1 MNTEVVFIII
11 VVFLVAD
18 FIVER
23 ILEWVNMRAM
33 APVLP
38 ENLKGIYDEKEYA
51 RFQNYKRETN
61 RFDLIS
67 STFSFIVMMVFLCTG
82 GFGWWNAWVVTW
94 TDQAVLQTL
103 LFMLGLSL
111 VSGLLGLPF
120 DWYATFHIEEKY
132 GFNKTTMKT
141 YGLDL
146 LKGMLVSGVI
156 GGLLLSAVVW
166 FYEWAGSFF
175 WLYAW
180 GIVSVFSVFMAMFYS
195 QLIVPLFNKQ
205 TPLEAGALRDKIN
218 AFAEKVGFKLD
229 NIFVIDGSKRST
241 KANAYFTG
249 FGPRKRIVLYD
260 TLIKDLTEEEIVA
273 VLAHEVG
280 HNKKRH
286 TVQFMLASVIQTGVI
301 LWLFSLFVNQ
311 PALSMALGGDRACFQ
326 LGLIAFTILYSPLSM
341 ILGLVMNAWSRKN
354 EYQADAFAARYYDGE
369 SLISGL
375 KKISVKSLS
384 NLTPH
389 PLYEWVYYS
398 HPSLLKRIRAIG
410 QIEAVDAVVLGG
422 VVGIVVDA
430 AAGDDGDVAVLAHVE
445 GVVHD
450 VLQARLRHDDG
461 DVHRLALGAVRDAD
475 VDAGVVGLG
484 GNVDV
489 GRGMALDQFAVLAH
503 VEGALRHAVHI
514 GDLGEQVL
522 VDGGK
527 INSHDGLLL
536 VQSGGFVQLPRA

>member
-1 MNTEVVFIII
+1 
-11 VVFLVAD
+11 
-18 FIVER
+18 
-23 ILEWVNMRAM
+23 
-33 APVLP
+33 
-38 ENLKGIYDEKEYA
+38 
-51 RFQNYKRETN
+51 
-61 RFDLIS
+61 
-67 STFSFIVMMVFLCTG
+67 MVFLCTG

-311 PALSMALGGDRACFQ
+311 P
-326 LGLIAFTILYSPLSM
+326 

-410 QIEAVDAVVLGG
+410 QIEAVDA
-422 VVGIVVDA
+422 
-430 AAGDDGDVAVLAHVE
+430 E
-445 GVVHD
+445 
-450 VLQARLRHDDG
+450 
-461 DVHRLALGAVRDAD
+461 
-475 VDAGVVGLG
+475 
-484 GNVDV
+484 
-489 GRGMALDQFAVLAH
+489 
-503 VEGALRHAVHI
+503 
-514 GDLGEQVL
+514 
-522 VDGGK
+522 
-527 INSHDGLLL
+527 
-536 VQSGGFVQLPRA
+536 